1 MSNKEELIALLR
13 VCNAPPAAI
22 DVAEAAYELGY
33 RAAMNWKTDN
43 YLEHLPT
50 ADDKETNE

>member
-33 RAAMNWKTDN
+33 KAGQNQSPPPQPK
-43 YLEHLPT
+43 EE
-50 ADDKETNE
+50 ETND

>member
-1 MSNKEELIALLR
+1 MNNKEELIALLR

-50 ADDKETNE
+50 ANDKQTNE